1 MNKNIINGLLVLF
14 VGALLWFI
22 PAPDGITAQGWHLFA
37 IFVATILG
45 FILQPLPM
53 GALAFISITLTIL
66 FNVLKPSEALSGFG
80 NNTIWLIASAF
91 IFAKGFIVTGFGRRI
106 AYIVIKMIGD
116 STLKLG
122 YAVVISDLIMSP
134 AMPSSGARAGGVLYP
149 IVRSLATALKSEPN
163 DGTNRKAGSFLMQIL
178 YQGNTITNAMFLTS
192 MAANPLIA
200 TLAQKALGIE
210 ISWGLWALGAC
221 VPGIVSLIIIPYFLY
236 KVYPPEVKEFPEG
249 KEIAKAELAKMGP
262 LSFGEKI
269 ICGVFVGALALWSTS
284 QLTGINATVVAM
296 LGVSVMVIT
305 KTLDWKDVLEEKG
318 AWDTLIWMGTLMTLA
333 GFLTKFGLIGLF
345 SKAVSAQ
352 VTGISWPLAM
362 TILIIVY
369 VYSHYAFAS
378 LTAHITAMYIAF
390 CTVMVAAGAP
400 AYLVALSMAYMSNI
414 CMSITHYG
422 GAPAPI
428 IFGAGYVD
436 QATWWKLGFYTSIIN
451 LIVWVGIGGVWWK
464 VIGLW

>member
-305 KTLDWKDVLEEKG
+305 KALDWKDVLEEKG

>member
-236 KVYPPEVKEFPEG
+236 KVYPLK
-249 KEIAKAELAKMGP
+249 
-262 LSFGEKI
+262 
-269 ICGVFVGALALWSTS
+269 
-284 QLTGINATVVAM
+284 
-296 LGVSVMVIT
+296 
-305 KTLDWKDVLEEKG
+305 
-318 AWDTLIWMGTLMTLA
+318 
-333 GFLTKFGLIGLF
+333 
-345 SKAVSAQ
+345 
-352 VTGISWPLAM
+352 
-362 TILIIVY
+362 
-369 VYSHYAFAS
+369 
-378 LTAHITAMYIAF
+378 
-390 CTVMVAAGAP
+390 
-400 AYLVALSMAYMSNI
+400 
-414 CMSITHYG
+414 
-422 GAPAPI
+422 
-428 IFGAGYVD
+428 
-436 QATWWKLGFYTSIIN
+436 
-451 LIVWVGIGGVWWK
+451 
-464 VIGLW
+464 

>member
-1 MNKNIINGLLVLF
+1 MNKNIINGLIVVLVG
-14 VGALLWFI
+14 VSIWFM
-22 PAPDGITAQGWHLFA
+22 PSPEGITPQGWHLFA

-45 FILQPLPM
+45 FILQPLSM
-53 GALAFISITLTIL
+53 GALAFIAITLTIL
-66 FNVLKPSEALSGFG
+66 LNVLKPSEALSGFG

-106 AYIVIKMIGD
+106 AYVVIKMIGD

-122 YAVVISDLIMSP
+122 YAVAISDLIMSP

-149 IVRSLATALKSEPN
+149 IVRSLCTALGSEPH
-163 DGTNRKAGSFLMQIL
+163 DGTERKAGGFLMQIL
-178 YQGNTITNAMFLTS
+178 YQGNTITNAMFMTA

-210 ISWGLWALGAC
+210 ISWGLWALGAS
-221 VPGIVSLIIIPYFLY
+221 VPGLLSLMIIPYFLY
-236 KVYPPEVKEFPEG
+236 KVYPPEIKAFPEG

-269 ICGVFVGALALWSTS
+269 ICGVFVGALILWSTS
-284 QLTGINATVVAM
+284 QLTGIDATVVAM

-305 KTLDWKDVLEEKG
+305 KALDWKDVLEEKG

-352 VTGISWPLAM
+352 VAGISWPLAM

-378 LTAHITAMYIAF
+378 LTAHITAMYAAF
-390 CTVMVAAGAP
+390 CAVMVAAGAP

-451 LIVWVGIGGVWWK
+451 LFVWVGIGGLWWK

>member
-1 MNKNIINGLLVLF
+1 
-14 VGALLWFI
+14 
-22 PAPDGITAQGWHLFA
+22 
-37 IFVATILG
+37 
-45 FILQPLPM
+45 M

-305 KTLDWKDVLEEKG
+305 KALDWKDVLEEKG

>member
-1 MNKNIINGLLVLF
+1 MNKNIINSLIILF
-14 VGALLWFI
+14 VGVGLWVM
-22 PAPDGITAQGWHLFA
+22 PSPEGITAQGWHLFA

-53 GALAFISITLTIL
+53 GALAFIAITLTIL
-66 FNVLKPSEALSGFG
+66 LNVLKPAEALSGFG

-106 AYIVIKMIGD
+106 AYFVIKTIGD

-122 YAVVISDLIMSP
+122 YAVAISDLIMSP
-134 AMPSSGARAGGVLYP
+134 AMPSSGARAGGVLFP
-149 IVRSLATALKSEPN
+149 IVRSLCTALGSEPH
-163 DGTNRKAGSFLMQIL
+163 DGTQRKAGAFLMQIL
-178 YQGNTITNAMFLTS
+178 YQGNTITNAMFMTA

-210 ISWGLWALGAC
+210 ISWGLWALGAS
-221 VPGIVSLIIIPYFLY
+221 VPGLLSLTIIPYFLY
-236 KVYPPEVKEFPEG
+236 KVYPPEIKDFPQG
-249 KEIAKAELAKMGP
+249 KEIAKVELAKMGP
-262 LSFGEKI
+262 LSFGEKV
-269 ICGVFVGALALWSTS
+269 ICGVFVGALLLWSTS
-284 QLTGINATVVAM
+284 QLTGIDATVVAM
-296 LGVSVMVIT
+296 LGVSVMVLT
-305 KTLDWKDVLEEKG
+305 KALDWKDVLEEKG

-345 SKAVSAQ
+345 SKVVSAQ
-352 VTGISWPLAM
+352 VAGISWPLAM

-436 QATWWKLGFYTSIIN
+436 QGTWWRLGFYTSIIN
-451 LIVWVGIGGVWWK
+451 LFVWVGIGGIWWK

>member
-53 GALAFISITLTIL
+53 GALAFISITVTIL

-106 AYIVIKMIGD
+106 AYVVIRLIGD

-122 YAVVISDLIMSP
+122 YAVVISDLIMAP
-134 AMPSSGARAGGVLYP
+134 AMPSSGARAGGILFP
-149 IVRSLATALKSEPN
+149 IVKGLCSALGSEAGN
-163 DGTNRKAGSFLMQIL
+163 GTERKAGAYFMQIL

-200 TLAQKALGIE
+200 SLAQKALGIE

-221 VPGIVSLIIIPYFLY
+221 VPGIISLIIIPYFLY
-236 KVYPPEVKEFPEG
+236 KVYPPEIKAFPEG
-249 KEIAKAELAKMGP
+249 KEIAKVELAKMGP
-262 LSFGEKI
+262 LSFGEKV
-269 ICGVFVGALALWSTS
+269 ICGVFIGALTLWSTS
-284 QLTGINATVVAM
+284 QLTGIDATVVAM
-296 LGVSVMVIT
+296 LGVCVMVLT
-305 KTLDWKDVLEEKG
+305 NTLSWKDVLEEKG

-333 GFLTKFGLIGLF
+333 GFLTKFGLISVF

-352 VTGISWPLAM
+352 VVGISWPVAM
-362 TILIIVY
+362 TILILVY

-378 LTAHITAMYIAF
+378 LTAHITAMYVAF
-390 CTVMVAAGAP
+390 CAVMVAAGAP